1 MRWTTS
7 LTALFLLQDFASA
20 SLQER
25 SNAGSFRI
33 KDVAKTR
40 NQPAAL
46 SSTGTILSLK
56 KAGRTGKGSNA
67 LQRNIRTSSATNTT
81 STNHTTQLI
90 SAEYGAGFAI
100 NITFGDQVFEVIMDT
115 GSSDLWLAD
124 SSVECVNDYLIE
136 TSVASCGFGPLA
148 DSTFQNGQISNE
160 NFNISY
166 GDGEFLTG
174 VLGYEDVSLGDV
186 TVQKQEVA
194 LVDYAFWEG
203 DSVTSGLMGF
213 AYPSLT
219 SAFEGDDP
227 AADDDNRTAAHY
239 TNWIFSAIEQGL
251 IVSYF
256 SLALERDSGDGSG
269 NGGQL
274 ALGGLPDVDFNQSWT
289 STPLKIAELTP
300 HAQESTNFSYYTIIP
315 DGFLLIPATSNN
327 DTEGSSSDG
336 GEGPTEGEGSGGLG
350 DPSSDSPGAGSDP
363 AIGGARSGSKSFFQ
377 NSKKTAPRSQEADT
391 EAYPVI
397 VDSGTTLVYLP
408 YYVAE
413 EINAA
418 FDPPSVYI
426 EEEGVYENDCGATP
440 PELYVRINGTDFP
453 IAASELLLQG
463 ELGEDP
469 YTGGCVTGIQPTFD
483 EVYILGDVFLKNVV
497 AVFDVGASEMRFAEH
512 SVY

>member
-1 MRWTTS
+1 MLWTTS
-7 LTALFLLQDFASA
+7 IAALLALQKLASA
-20 SLQER
+20 SLQEH
-25 SNAGSFRI
+25 STASGSFKI
-33 KDVAKTR
+33 KDVAKTGE
-40 NQPAAL
+40 PAAL
-46 SSTGTILSLK
+46 SKTGTILSLK
-56 KAGRTGKGSNA
+56 KAGRTGKGSNV
-67 LQRNIRTSSATNTT
+67 LQRSIRTSSAANTT
-81 STNHTTQLI
+81 STAHTTQLI

-136 TSVASCGFGPLA
+136 TPVASCGFGPLA
-148 DSTFQNGQISNE
+148 TSTFEDGQISNE

-166 GDGEFLTG
+166 GDGE
-174 VLGYEDVSLGDV
+174 LGYEDVSLGDV

-194 LVDYAFWEG
+194 LVDYAFWDG
-203 DSVTSGLMGF
+203 DNVTSGLMGF
-213 AYPSLT
+213 AYPSLR

-251 IVSYF
+251 IDSYF
-256 SLALERDSGDGSG
+256 SLAIERDSGDGSG
-269 NGGQL
+269 SGGH
-274 ALGGLPDVDFNQSWT
+274 
-289 STPLKIAELTP
+289 TPLKIAELTP
-300 HAQESTNFSYYTIIP
+300 HAQESSNFSYYTIIS

-327 DTEGSSSDG
+327 DTEDSGSYG
-336 GEGPTEGEGSGGLG
+336 GESPAGGDGSGGPG
-350 DPSSDSPGAGSDP
+350 DPSSDSPGAGVDP
-363 AIGGARSGSKSFFQ
+363 GIGGASPGLKYFHCY
-377 NSKKTAPRSQEADT
+377 SKKTATQSQEADA
-391 EAYPVI
+391 EAWPVI
-397 VDSGTTLVYLP
+397 FDSGTTLVYLR
-408 YYVAE
+408 YDVAQ

-440 PELYVRINGTDFP
+440 PDLYIRINGTDFP

-469 YTGGCVTGIQPTFD
+469 YTGGWVMGIQPTFD